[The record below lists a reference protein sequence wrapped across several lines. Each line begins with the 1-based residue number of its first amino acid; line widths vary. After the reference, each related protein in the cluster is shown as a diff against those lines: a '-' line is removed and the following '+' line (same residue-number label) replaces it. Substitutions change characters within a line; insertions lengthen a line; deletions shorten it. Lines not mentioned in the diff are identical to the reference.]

1 MGGPP
6 GQGRAETPGQSARS
20 PPLAPARALSSRFTL
35 RRALR
40 DPRSRRLPAAAGGGH
55 EPGAGGPSR
64 GVQAPR
70 LPGRRRS
77 PGTRPRVPG
86 LSTLSLHLR
95 GRPARSP
102 PGAPAGTCCTPCC
115 PQLLGSRRPRPA
127 GTERPAGPGI
137 RASPSPRPARRGG
150 RSLRLVSGGWARR
163 RDVGFFFFFS
173 PPRYLPYKMHVFLK
187 GRAKIPPRGV
197 VCEQVHVPGCSG
209 QDAEHWYSGTTSTW
223 RGRQIKEGG
232 KMKSPE
238 VS

>member
-20 PPLAPARALSSRFTL
+20 PPLAPARALASRFTL

-70 LPGRRRS
+70 LPGRRRT

-102 PGAPAGTCCTPCC
+102 PGAPAGSCSTPCC

-137 RASPSPRPARRGG
+137 RASPSPDQPAGVGAPCARSRVAGRGG
-150 RSLRLVSGGWARR
+150 GTSV
-163 RDVGFFFFFS
+163 FCFFFS
-173 PPRYLPYKMHVFLK
+173 SSLLTLQNACFSEGKRKDPSPRCGV
-187 GRAKIPPRGV
+187 RTSPRPRLLRPR
-197 VCEQVHVPGCSG
+197 C
-209 QDAEHWYSGTTSTW
+209 
-223 RGRQIKEGG
+223 
-232 KMKSPE
+232 
-238 VS
+238 

>member
-20 PPLAPARALSSRFTL
+20 PPLAPARALASRFTL

-70 LPGRRRS
+70 LPGRRRT

-102 PGAPAGTCCTPCC
+102 PGAPAGSCSTPCC

-150 RSLRLVSGGWARR
+150 RSLRQVSGGWARR
-163 RDVGFFFFFS
+163 RDVGFLFFFFS
-173 PPRYLPYKMHVFLK
+173 SSLLTLQNACFSEGKRKDPSPRCGV
-187 GRAKIPPRGV
+187 RTSPRPRLLRPR
-197 VCEQVHVPGCSG
+197 C
-209 QDAEHWYSGTTSTW
+209 
-223 RGRQIKEGG
+223 
-232 KMKSPE
+232 
-238 VS
+238 